1 MAQQKVA
8 DPVEEADDL
17 IDELQP
23 GAKLLKGQYTIT
35 RYLNSGGFGITYLA
49 KDSLD
54 RDVVIK
60 ECFPSSVCRRSKVV
74 VAARSRAHSAEL
86 RSIVQLF
93 VREAR
98 NLAKIV
104 HPNIVAVHQVF
115 EDNGTAYMAIDF
127 IDGLDLQQIIDGEGE
142 MLQPDHIVR
151 ITDKLLAA
159 VGFIHDNDMLHR
171 DISPDNVLI
180 NKAGEPILIDFG
192 AAREHASKTTRAMSA
207 LRVVK
212 DGYSPQ
218 EFYIAGSEQGPWSD
232 LYALGAT
239 IYHLISGEAPVNGQA
254 RLAALAEERPDPY
267 IPLTGRFAGYPAG
280 YLEAIDSAMSAL
292 PKQRV
297 QTAANWLAMYH
308 KVPGAPGAAA
318 SVDDAVQQ
326 LVREFQS
333 GEVEDAALPAKAMS
347 RPVEAAPA
355 PSTAHSPAARGRSPV
370 QLVAGIAVALVVVA
384 GGYVMLGKSDAPKG
398 DTAAAA
404 GSAQTPEAAT
414 PKPALPETTAAALVA
429 PGTSGPAATDSEPVS
444 AETATATVTSEPAA
458 EAQPADLAESDS
470 APAAAPE
477 TPSETPA
484 ATPPETTATEVVEA
498 AEPTVPA
505 SETASAADPAADP
518 VEPVVEASAS
528 PAAEPVAA
536 AETQAAPAD
545 AAGPTPA
552 AAQVAFAVW
561 DVELPFTAD
570 DRVIGG
576 QPLTIVQRLSPG
588 LDRASAGA
596 WLQQGLLIYSVNGK
610 PTPTAKVLTTA
621 ILNAMQVDPDGKA
634 RVVVEY
640 AGSDLQRKIDLL
652 TVDAVRIV
660 TLANG
665 VSARTSVVDGA
676 WTTEVTAVARP
687 ETNTL
692 KPGDTIFRDKTTT
705 TPLDEATSLEKILGA
720 LVDQGVTATEFS
732 IIRDGK
738 VASATMQLAQDGGQ

>member
-1 MAQQKVA
+1 M
-8 DPVEEADDL
+8 
-17 IDELQP
+17 
-23 GAKLLKGQYTIT
+23 
-35 RYLNSGGFGITYLA
+35 
-49 KDSLD
+49 
-54 RDVVIK
+54 
-60 ECFPSSVCRRSKVV
+60 
-74 VAARSRAHSAEL
+74 
-86 RSIVQLF
+86 
-93 VREAR
+93 
-98 NLAKIV
+98 
-104 HPNIVAVHQVF
+104 
-115 EDNGTAYMAIDF
+115 
-127 IDGLDLQQIIDGEGE
+127 
-142 MLQPDHIVR
+142 
-151 ITDKLLAA
+151 
-159 VGFIHDNDMLHR
+159 
-171 DISPDNVLI
+171 
-180 NKAGEPILIDFG
+180 
-192 AAREHASKTTRAMSA
+192 
-207 LRVVK
+207 
-212 DGYSPQ
+212 
-218 EFYIAGSEQGPWSD
+218 
-232 LYALGAT
+232 
-239 IYHLISGEAPVNGQA
+239 NGQA

-355 PSTAHSPAARGRSPV
+355 PSPAPSPAARGRSPV

-384 GGYVMLGKSDAPKG
+384 GGYVMLGKSDAPGG

-404 GSAQTPEAAT
+404 GSSQTAAQTPEAAT
-414 PKPALPETTAAALVA
+414 PEPALPETTAAALVA
-429 PGTSGPAATDSEPVS
+429 PNASGPAATDSEPVS

-458 EAQPADLAESDS
+458 EAQPADLAESES

-477 TPSETPA
+477 TPA
-484 ATPPETTATEVVEA
+484 ATPLETTATEVVEA
-498 AEPTVPA
+498 AEPTEPA

-518 VEPVVEASAS
+518 VEQVIEASAS
-528 PAAEPVAA
+528 PVAEPVAA
-536 AETQAAPAD
+536 AETGAAPAD
-545 AAGPTPA
+545 ATGPTPA

-610 PTPTAKVLTTA
+610 PTPNAKVLTTA

-687 ETNTL
+687 ETTTL

>member
-35 RYLNSGGFGITYLA
+35 RYINSGGFGITYLA

-74 VAARSRAHSAEL
+74 VAARSRAHTAEL

-239 IYHLISGEAPVNGQA
+239 LYHLISGEAPVNGQA

-267 IPLTGRFAGYPAG
+267 LPLTGRFAGYPAG
-280 YLEAIDSAMSAL
+280 YLEAIDCAMSAL

-297 QTAANWLAMYH
+297 QTAAAWLAMYH
-308 KVPGAPGAAA
+308 PAAGAPGAAG
-318 SVDDAVQQ
+318 SVDDVVHRLMRDTKSQP
-326 LVREFQS
+326 
-333 GEVEDAALPAKAMS
+333 GEA
-347 RPVEAAPA
+347 AAPA
-355 PSTAHSPAARGRSPV
+355 AKAVSRRPDPEPATAQPPVARGRSLV
-370 QLVAGIAVALVVVA
+370 QMVAGIAVALVVVA
-384 GGYVMLGKSDAPKG
+384 GGYVMLGQPEAPAGG

-404 GSAQTPEAAT
+404 GSSLTAPPIAAPVTPDTTTADTTTPDTTTAALATPDAAAT
-414 PKPALPETTAAALVA
+414 AAPEPAPELAPELAETVVSASVASEPAVDPLPASANATETTAAEA
-429 PGTSGPAATDSEPVS
+429 PDAAGPTDSAVL
-444 AETATATVTSEPAA
+444 TATAA
-458 EAQPADLAESDS
+458 E
-470 APAAAPE
+470 
-477 TPSETPA
+477 
-484 ATPPETTATEVVEA
+484 
-498 AEPTVPA
+498 
-505 SETASAADPAADP
+505 
-518 VEPVVEASAS
+518 
-528 PAAEPVAA
+528 PAAEPVAEPVA
-536 AETQAAPAD
+536 APEAAPA
-545 AAGPTPA
+545 AVTGPRPA

-570 DRVIGG
+570 DRIIGG
-576 QPLTIVQRLSPG
+576 QPVTVVQRLSPG

-610 PTPTAKVLTTA
+610 PTPTATVLTA
-621 ILNAMQVDPDGKA
+621 SILNAMQVDPDGKA

-652 TVDAVRIV
+652 TVDAVRII

-676 WTTEVTAVARP
+676 WRTEVTAVARP
-687 ETNTL
+687 ETSTL
-692 KPGDTIFRDKTTT
+692 KPGDTLFRDRTTT
-705 TPLDEATSLEKILGA
+705 TPLDEATSLEKIIGT
-720 LVDQGVTATEFS
+720 LVENGVSTTEFS
-732 IIRDGK
+732 IIRDSK
-738 VASATMQLAQDGGQ
+738 VASATMQLVQDAGQ